1 MKKISS
7 YLLIS
12 SVLAIIIAGVI
23 NYYFVKEHNNKIV
36 NDSLAKARKVKKE
49 KAEKRKEEERSGD
62 VNFSPG
68 KNKNFSPG
76 ENKDFSPG
84 ENKELEIIKSKIK
97 N

>member
-1 MKKISS
+1 M
-7 YLLIS
+7 IS

-49 KAEKRKEEERSGD
+49 KAEKRKEEEKRSGD

-84 ENKELEIIKSKIK
+84 ENKELEIINSKIK

>member
-49 KAEKRKEEERSGD
+49 KAEKRKKKKR
-62 VNFSPG
+62 
-68 KNKNFSPG
+68 
-76 ENKDFSPG
+76 
-84 ENKELEIIKSKIK
+84 KE
-97 N
+97 

>member
-1 MKKISS
+1 MKQISN
-7 YLLIS
+7 YLLLS

-36 NDSLAKARKVKKE
+36 NNSLAKARKAKKE
-49 KAEKRKEEERSGD
+49 KAEKRKEEEKEFD
-62 VNFSPG
+62 KEF
-68 KNKNFSPG
+68 
-76 ENKDFSPG
+76 